1 MSDKSITS
9 FTNIPSS
16 LQNEMSLII
25 SNAFTES
32 QKMSKE
38 LYTEKLKLITSAKDM
53 STAEKLT
60 AMNDSYSTW
69 YQQNWQNQ
77 CCISKNAQRTNLA
90 VPNAKKPVQKE
101 DLTISNKNHYNSY
114 PFIKSAFIK
123 VTVYRHILTYILFY
137 ITMIQGV
144 HRRTKRQVKNPH
156 AGPSAIRLRGL
167 LSFLF
172 PILSHSVPCGKT

>member
-32 QKMSKE
+32 QKTSKE

-69 YQQNWQNQ
+69 Y
-77 CCISKNAQRTNLA
+77 
-90 VPNAKKPVQKE
+90 
-101 DLTISNKNHYNSY
+101 
-114 PFIKSAFIK
+114 
-123 VTVYRHILTYILFY
+123 
-137 ITMIQGV
+137 
-144 HRRTKRQVKNPH
+144 
-156 AGPSAIRLRGL
+156 
-167 LSFLF
+167 
-172 PILSHSVPCGKT
+172 

>member
-69 YQQNWQNQ
+69 YQQNWQNV
-77 CCISKNAQRTNLA
+77 CCLCIIALSTTVGVPIAIKA
-90 VPNAKKPVQKE
+90 VR
-101 DLTISNKNHYNSY
+101 
-114 PFIKSAFIK
+114 K
-123 VTVYRHILTYILFY
+123 VLV
-137 ITMIQGV
+137 
-144 HRRTKRQVKNPH
+144 
-156 AGPSAIRLRGL
+156 A
-167 LSFLF
+167 
-172 PILSHSVPCGKT
+172 

>member
-32 QKMSKE
+32 EKTSKE
-38 LYTEKLKLITSAKDM
+38 LYIEKLKLITSAKDM

-69 YQQNWQNQ
+69 NQQNWQSV
-77 CCISKNAQRTNLA
+77 CLCIIVLSTTVGVPIAIKA
-90 VPNAKKPVQKE
+90 VR
-101 DLTISNKNHYNSY
+101 
-114 PFIKSAFIK
+114 K
-123 VTVYRHILTYILFY
+123 VLV
-137 ITMIQGV
+137 
-144 HRRTKRQVKNPH
+144 
-156 AGPSAIRLRGL
+156 A
-167 LSFLF
+167 
-172 PILSHSVPCGKT
+172 

>member
-32 QKMSKE
+32 QKTSKE

-53 STAEKLT
+53 STTEKLT

-69 YQQNWQNQ
+69 YQQNWQNV
-77 CCISKNAQRTNLA
+77 CCLCIIVLSTTVGVPIAIKA
-90 VPNAKKPVQKE
+90 VR
-101 DLTISNKNHYNSY
+101 
-114 PFIKSAFIK
+114 K
-123 VTVYRHILTYILFY
+123 VLV
-137 ITMIQGV
+137 
-144 HRRTKRQVKNPH
+144 
-156 AGPSAIRLRGL
+156 A
-167 LSFLF
+167 
-172 PILSHSVPCGKT
+172 